1 LLLESKLIKKCN
13 GAVFR
18 FDENTNPSIEYR
30 PSIYTLLN
38 LPLSTLVIDYE
49 DFFLDRD
56 HLLNIV
62 SWLDGES
69 ISEAPAASPAN
80 RRQASRTK
88 SLSLSLR
95 NMDVSEEE
103 LRMMIIKLKE
113 ARCDCNI
120 DVYRIYELLQN
131 FAKDAHRR
139 HWIMDTDFEADDNLA
154 ERLSNTVV
162 GQSMIVS
169 AGAEKP
175 LRIIRE

>member
-1 LLLESKLIKKCN
+1 
-13 GAVFR
+13 
-18 FDENTNPSIEYR
+18 
-30 PSIYTLLN
+30 
-38 LPLSTLVIDYE
+38 
-49 DFFLDRD
+49 
-56 HLLNIV
+56 
-62 SWLDGES
+62 
-69 ISEAPAASPAN
+69 
-80 RRQASRTK
+80 
-88 SLSLSLR
+88 
-95 NMDVSEEE
+95 MDVSEEE